1 VGDDSHE
8 PALCLTKEQAFWRM
22 TKRLIHE
29 TLNMGD
35 LPMSSNP
42 PPDSPQPPPPA
53 PPVEAGLPTE
63 IKPEDKTMAMLC
75 HLLGIVTWFLGALI
89 IWQIKKDQSKFV
101 DDQGKEALN
110 FQLTMLIAYLIA
122 AATCLLGIGFFIVP
136 VIGIVDVIFCIIGG
150 IAANRGEYYRYPFAL
165 RLIK

>member
-1 VGDDSHE
+1 
-8 PALCLTKEQAFWRM
+8 
-22 TKRLIHE
+22 
-29 TLNMGD
+29 
-35 LPMSSNP
+35 MSSNP
-42 PPDSPQPPPPA
+42 PPESAPPSPPPA
-53 PPVEAGLPTE
+53 TPVESGLPTE
-63 IKPEDKTMAMLC
+63 IKSEDKTMAMLC

-89 IWQIKKDQSKFV
+89 IWLIKKDQSKFV

-122 AATCLLGIGFFIVP
+122 AATCLVGIGFFIAPIV
-136 VIGIVDVIFCIIGG
+136 GIVDVIFCIIGA